1 MITMNLITNKKLTMK
16 NPYKP
21 FLKVIG
27 IVCIVFGIG
36 QSNTTLCAQ
45 PFKQEVLQFQKS
57 DSIVMPPKG
66 QIVFAGSSSF
76 TRWKD
81 VAMYF
86 PGYPIIN
93 RGFGGATLVDLI
105 YYVDEAIIQYQP
117 SQVFIYCGENDMAD
131 VDTVSPATVLL
142 RFKTLHTILLKKLP
156 RATKIIFVS
165 LKPSVARW
173 HLETKFIEANKLIEG
188 YIATQKNMQY
198 LDVHTAMLDEK
209 KEVLKDIF
217 IADKLHMNPKG
228 YLIWQKQFAPFLTTP
243 K

>member
-1 MITMNLITNKKLTMK
+1 MK
-16 NPYKP
+16 RPYKSL
-21 FLKVIG
+21 LKL
-27 IVCIVFGIG
+27 VCILCIAFAIVP
-36 QSNTTLCAQ
+36 SNSRLHAQ
-45 PFKQEVLQFQKS
+45 AFKQEILQFQKS
-57 DSIVMPPKG
+57 DSIVTPPKG
-66 QIVFAGSSSF
+66 QILFAGSSSF
-76 TRWKD
+76 TKWKD

-105 YYVDEAIIQYQP
+105 YYVDEAIIKYQP

-156 RATKIIFVS
+156 STTKIVFVS
-165 LKPSVARW
+165 IKPSVARW
-173 HLETKFIEANKLIEG
+173 HLEPKFIEANQLIEG

-198 LDVHTAMLDEK
+198 LDVHTAMLDEN

-228 YLIWQKQFAPFLTTP
+228 YLIWQKQFASFLTLP

>member
-1 MITMNLITNKKLTMK
+1 MK
-16 NPYKP
+16 HPYKF
-21 FLKVIG
+21 FLKVVG
-27 IVCIVFGIG
+27 IVCIAFSIG
-36 QSNTTLCAQ
+36 QSNTTLNAQ
-45 PFKQEVLQFQKS
+45 PFKQEVLLFKKS
-57 DSIVMPPKG
+57 DTIIMPPKG

-76 TRWKD
+76 TKWKD

-142 RFKTLHTILLKKLP
+142 RFKTLHSILLKKLP
-156 RATKIIFVS
+156 RAAKIVFVS

-173 HLETKFIEANKLIEG
+173 HLESKFIEANKLIQA
-188 YIATQKNMQY
+188 YIGTQKNIQY
-198 LDVHTAMLDEK
+198 LDVHSFMLDEN
-209 KEVLKDIF
+209 KEVFKDIF

-228 YLIWQKQFAPFLTTP
+228 YLIWQKQFVPYLTKT

>member
-1 MITMNLITNKKLTMK
+1 MK
-16 NPYKP
+16 HPYKP
-21 FLKVIG
+21 FLKFIG
-27 IVCIVFGIG
+27 IVCFAFGIG

-45 PFKQEVLQFQKS
+45 PFKQEVLQFKKS

-76 TRWKD
+76 TKWKD

-105 YYVDEAIIQYQP
+105 YYVDEAIIKYQP
-117 SQVFIYCGENDMAD
+117 RQVFIYCGENDIAD

-142 RFKTLHTILLKKLP
+142 RFKTLHGIFLKKLP
-156 RATKIIFVS
+156 RTTKIVFVS
-165 LKPSVARW
+165 IKPSVARW
-173 HLETKFIEANKLIEG
+173 HLESKFIAANKLIEG
-188 YIATQKNMQY
+188 YINTQKNIQY
-198 LDVHTAMLDEK
+198 LDVHTAMLDDN

>member
-1 MITMNLITNKKLTMK
+1 MISMNLITNKKECMK
-16 NPYKP
+16 YP
-21 FLKVIG
+21 FKVFLRVIC
-27 IVCIVFGIG
+27 IVCIAFGIG
-36 QSNTTLCAQ
+36 QTCTTLHAQ
-45 PFKQEVLQFQKS
+45 PFKQEILQFKKS

-76 TRWKD
+76 TKWKD

-131 VDTVSPATVLL
+131 VDTVSPATVLH

-156 RATKIIFVS
+156 KTTKVVFVS
-165 LKPSVARW
+165 LKPSLARW
-173 HLETKFIEANKLIEG
+173 HLEPKFIETNKLIEG

-198 LDVHTAMLDEK
+198 LDVHTAMLDDN

-217 IADKLHMNPKG
+217 IADQLHMNPKG
-228 YLIWQKQFAPFLTTP
+228 YLIWQKQFAPFLTAP

>member
-1 MITMNLITNKKLTMK
+1 MNLITNKKLTMK
-16 NPYKP
+16 HSYKP
-21 FLKVIG
+21 FLKVI
-27 IVCIVFGIG
+27 VCIAFGIG
-36 QSNTTLCAQ
+36 QSNSTLCAQ

-142 RFKTLHTILLKKLP
+142 RFRTLHTILLKKLP

-173 HLETKFIEANKLIEG
+173 HLEIKFIAANKLIED

-198 LDVHTAMLDEK
+198 LDVHTAMLDENK
-209 KEVLKDIF
+209 VVLQDIF
-217 IADKLHMNPKG
+217 IADQLHMNPKG

>member
-1 MITMNLITNKKLTMK
+1 MK
-16 NPYKP
+16 HPYKP
-21 FLKVIG
+21 FLKLVG
-27 IVCIVFGIG
+27 IVCIALGIG

-45 PFKQEVLQFQKS
+45 PFRQEILQFQKS

-66 QIVFAGSSSF
+66 QILFAGSSSF
-76 TRWKD
+76 TKWKD

-93 RGFGGATLVDLI
+93 RGFGGASLVDLI
-105 YYVDEAIIQYQP
+105 YYADEAIIQYQP

-156 RATKIIFVS
+156 RTTKIIFVS
-165 LKPSVARW
+165 LKPSIARW
-173 HLETKFIEANKLIEG
+173 HLESKFIQANQLIEG

-198 LDVHTAMLDEK
+198 LDVHTAMLDEN

-228 YLIWQKQFAPFLTTP
+228 YLIWQKQFAPFLTIP

>member
-1 MITMNLITNKKLTMK
+1 MK
-16 NPYKP
+16 RSYKV
-21 FLKVIG
+21 FFKVTC
-27 IVCIVFGIG
+27 IVCIAFGIG
-36 QSNTTLCAQ
+36 LTCTTLHAQ
-45 PFKQEVLQFQKS
+45 PFKQEILQFQKS

-76 TRWKD
+76 TKWKD

-105 YYVDEAIIQYQP
+105 YYVDEAIIKYQP

-131 VDTVSPATVLL
+131 VDTVSPATVLD
-142 RFKTLHTILLKKLP
+142 RFKTLHAILLKKLP
-156 RATKIIFVS
+156 RPTKIVFVS
-165 LKPSVARW
+165 LKPSIARW
-173 HLETKFIEANKLIEG
+173 HLESKFMEANKLIEG
-188 YIATQKNMQY
+188 YIATQKNIQY
-198 LDVHTAMLDEK
+198 LDVHTAMLDAN

-228 YLIWQKQFAPFLTTP
+228 YLIWQKQFASYLTTP

>member
-1 MITMNLITNKKLTMK
+1 MK
-16 NPYKP
+16 YPHKV
-21 FLKVIG
+21 FLRVIC
-27 IVCIVFGIG
+27 IVCIAFGIG
-36 QSNTTLCAQ
+36 QTCTTLHAQ
-45 PFKQEVLQFQKS
+45 PFKQEILQFKKS

-76 TRWKD
+76 TKWKD

-131 VDTVSPATVLL
+131 VDTVSPATVLH

-156 RATKIIFVS
+156 KTTKVVFVS
-165 LKPSVARW
+165 LKPSLARW
-173 HLETKFIEANKLIEG
+173 HLEPKFIETNKLIEG

-198 LDVHTAMLDEK
+198 LDVHTAMLDDNN
-209 KEVLKDIF
+209 EVLKDIF
-217 IADKLHMNPKG
+217 IADQLHMNPKG
-228 YLIWQKQFAPFLTTP
+228 YLIWQKQFAPFLTAP

>member
-1 MITMNLITNKKLTMK
+1 MHFNHKG
-16 NPYKP
+16 Y
-21 FLKVIG
+21 FQFVS
-27 IVCIVFGIG
+27 IVCFAFAIG
-36 QSNTTLCAQ
+36 WSNSSLHAQ
-45 PFKQEVLQFQKS
+45 PFKQEIVQFQKS

-76 TRWKD
+76 TKWKD

-105 YYVDEAIIQYQP
+105 YYVNESIIQYQP

-131 VDTVSPATVLL
+131 VDTVRPATVLH
-142 RFKTLHTILLKKLP
+142 RFKTLHSILLKKLP
-156 RATKIIFVS
+156 RTTKIFFVS
-165 LKPSVARW
+165 IKPSIARW
-173 HLETKFIEANKLIEG
+173 YLEPRFLEANKLIQA
-188 YIATQKNMQY
+188 YIATQRNMQY
-198 LDVHTAMLDEK
+198 IDVHTVMLDEN

-217 IADKLHMNPKG
+217 ITDKLHMNPKG
-228 YLIWQKQFAPFLTTP
+228 YLIWQKQFAPFLTMP

>member
-1 MITMNLITNKKLTMK
+1 MNLITNKSKGMHLK
-16 NPYKP
+16 YKSYI
-21 FLKVIG
+21 K
-27 IVCIVFGIG
+27 IVSILCFACIIS
-36 QSNTTLCAQ
+36 QSSLSLQAQ
-45 PFKQEVLQFQKS
+45 PFKQEILQFQKS
-57 DSIVMPPKG
+57 DSIVMPPMG

-76 TRWKD
+76 TKWKD

-93 RGFGGATLVDLI
+93 RGFGGASLVDLI

-131 VDTVSPATVLL
+131 VDTVSPATVLD
-142 RFKTLHTILLKKLP
+142 RFKTLHGIFLKKLP
-156 RATKIIFVS
+156 RTTKIVFVS
-165 LKPSVARW
+165 IKPSVARW
-173 HLETKFIEANKLIEG
+173 HLESKFIAANKLIEG
-188 YIATQKNMQY
+188 YINTQKNIQY
-198 LDVHTAMLDEK
+198 LDVHTAMLDDN

-217 IADKLHMNPKG
+217 IADQLHMNPKG

>member
-1 MITMNLITNKKLTMK
+1 MK
-16 NPYKP
+16 HPYKP

-36 QSNTTLCAQ
+36 QSNSTLCAQ

-228 YLIWQKQFAPFLTTP
+228 YLIWQKQFASFLTTP

>member
-1 MITMNLITNKKLTMK
+1 MK
-16 NPYKP
+16 HPYKP
-21 FLKVIG
+21 FLKFIG
-27 IVCIVFGIG
+27 IVCFAFGIG

-45 PFKQEVLQFQKS
+45 PFKQEVLQFKKS

-76 TRWKD
+76 TKWKD

-105 YYVDEAIIQYQP
+105 YYVDEAIIKYQP
-117 SQVFIYCGENDMAD
+117 RQVFIYCGENDIAD

-142 RFKTLHTILLKKLP
+142 RFKTLHGIFLKKLP
-156 RATKIIFVS
+156 RTTKIVFVS
-165 LKPSVARW
+165 IKPSVARW
-173 HLETKFIEANKLIEG
+173 HLESKFIAANKLIEG
-188 YIATQKNMQY
+188 YINTQKNIQY
-198 LDVHTAMLDEK
+198 LDVHTAMLDDN

-217 IADKLHMNPKG
+217 IADQLHMNPKG

>member
-1 MITMNLITNKKLTMK
+1 MK
-16 NPYKP
+16 HPYKP

-27 IVCIVFGIG
+27 IVCFAFGIG

-45 PFKQEVLQFQKS
+45 PFKQEVLQFKKS

-76 TRWKD
+76 TKWKD

-86 PGYPIIN
+86 PGYSIIN

-105 YYVDEAIIQYQP
+105 YYVDEAIIKYQP
-117 SQVFIYCGENDMAD
+117 SQVFIYCGENDIAD

-156 RATKIIFVS
+156 RATKIVFVS

-173 HLETKFIEANKLIEG
+173 HLESKFIAANKLIEG
-188 YIATQKNMQY
+188 YIATQKNIQF
-198 LDVHTAMLDEK
+198 LDVHTAMLDDN

-217 IADKLHMNPKG
+217 IADQLHMNPKG

>member
-1 MITMNLITNKKLTMK
+1 MK
-16 NPYKP
+16 YPYKVI
-21 FLKVIG
+21 LKLLG
-27 IVCIVFGIG
+27 IACITFGIG
-36 QSNTTLCAQ
+36 QTCTTLHAQ
-45 PFKQEVLQFQKS
+45 PFKQEIIQFQKS
-57 DSIVMPPKG
+57 DNIVMPPKG

-76 TRWKD
+76 TKWKD

-105 YYVDEAIIQYQP
+105 YYVEEAIIQYQP

-131 VDTVSPATVLL
+131 VDTVSPATVLQ

-156 RATKIIFVS
+156 RATKVFFVS

-173 HLETKFIEANKLIEG
+173 HLESKFIEANKLIEA
-188 YIATQKNMQY
+188 YIATQKNIQY
-198 LDVHTAMLDEK
+198 LDVHTAMLDEN
-209 KEVLKDIF
+209 KEVFKDIF
-217 IADKLHMNPKG
+217 LADKLHMNPKG

>member
-1 MITMNLITNKKLTMK
+1 MNSCNKS
-16 NPYKP
+16 Y
-21 FLKVIG
+21 FQ
-27 IVCIVFGIG
+27 IVCILLFAIASS
-36 QSNTTLCAQ
+36 QAPTNIHAQ
-45 PFKQEVLQFQKS
+45 PYKQEVAQFQKS

-76 TRWKD
+76 TKWKD

-105 YYVDEAIIQYQP
+105 YYVDEAIVKYQP

-131 VDTVSPATVLL
+131 VDTVSPATVLY
-142 RFKTLHTILLKKLP
+142 RFKILHDILLKKLP
-156 RATKIIFVS
+156 RSTKIVFIS
-165 LKPSVARW
+165 IKPSIARW
-173 HLETKFIEANKLIEG
+173 HLETKYLEANKIIKAYIE
-188 YIATQKNMQY
+188 TQKNIQF
-198 LDVHTAMLDEK
+198 LDVHTAMLDDN

-228 YLIWQKQFAPFLTTP
+228 YQIWQKQFVPFLKSP

>member
-1 MITMNLITNKKLTMK
+1 MK

>member
-1 MITMNLITNKKLTMK
+1 MK
-16 NPYKP
+16 HPYKP

-105 YYVDEAIIQYQP
+105 YYVDEAIIKYQP
-117 SQVFIYCGENDMAD
+117 SQVFIYCGENDIAD

-156 RATKIIFVS
+156 RATKIVFVS

-173 HLETKFIEANKLIEG
+173 HLESKFIAANKLIEG
-188 YIATQKNMQY
+188 YIATQKDIQF
-198 LDVHTAMLDEK
+198 LDVHTAMLDDN

-217 IADKLHMNPKG
+217 IADQLHMNPKG

>member
-1 MITMNLITNKKLTMK
+1 MQYF
-16 NPYKP
+16 YKV
-21 FLKVIG
+21 FLKV
-27 IVCIVFGIG
+27 VCILCIAFGIG
-36 QSNTTLCAQ
+36 QASTTLYAQ
-45 PFKQEVLQFQKS
+45 PFKQEILQFQKS

-76 TRWKD
+76 TKWKD

-105 YYVDEAIIQYQP
+105 NYVDEAIIKYQP

-131 VDTVSPATVLL
+131 VDTVSPATVLQ

-156 RATKIIFVS
+156 RATKIVFVS

-173 HLETKFIEANKLIEG
+173 HLESKFIEANKLIEG
-188 YIATQKNMQY
+188 YIATQKNIQY
-198 LDVHTAMLDEK
+198 LDVHAAMLDEN

-217 IADKLHMNPKG
+217 IADKLHLNPKG
-228 YLIWQKQFAPFLTTP
+228 YLIWQKQFAPYLTTP

>member
-1 MITMNLITNKKLTMK
+1 MNLITNKKLTMK

>member
-1 MITMNLITNKKLTMK
+1 MK
-16 NPYKP
+16 HPYKP

-105 YYVDEAIIQYQP
+105 YYVDAAIIQYQP

-131 VDTVSPATVLL
+131 VDTVSPATVLH

-156 RATKIIFVS
+156 KTTKVVFVS
-165 LKPSVARW
+165 LKPSIARW
-173 HLETKFIEANKLIEG
+173 HLEPKFIETNKLIAG
-188 YIATQKNMQY
+188 YIATQKNIQY
-198 LDVHTAMLDEK
+198 LDVHTAMLDDN

-217 IADKLHMNPKG
+217 VADKLHMNPKG
-228 YLIWQKQFAPFLTTP
+228 YLIWQKQFASFLTTP